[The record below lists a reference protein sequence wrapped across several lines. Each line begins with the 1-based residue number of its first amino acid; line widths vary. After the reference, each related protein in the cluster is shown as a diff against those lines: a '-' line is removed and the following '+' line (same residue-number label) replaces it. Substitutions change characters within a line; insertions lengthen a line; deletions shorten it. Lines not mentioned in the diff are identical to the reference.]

1 MRKITVLIIDDEI
14 TVLQGLKNLFDW
26 EKNGYAILGEA
37 MDGISALNF
46 TFEIRPDIVLMDI
59 NMPLMSGLDVVS
71 RIRESLPQTV
81 LDAQSVD
88 VDAVSGA
95 TTTSKA
101 FFAAVTEALGQA
113 S

>member
-1 MRKITVLIIDDEI
+1 MLEQSET
-14 TVLQGLKNLFDW
+14 
-26 EKNGYAILGEA
+26 
-37 MDGISALNF
+37 
-46 TFEIRPDIVLMDI
+46 PDIGGKAL
-59 NMPLMSGLDVVS
+59 
-71 RIRESLPQTV
+71 ESLPQTV